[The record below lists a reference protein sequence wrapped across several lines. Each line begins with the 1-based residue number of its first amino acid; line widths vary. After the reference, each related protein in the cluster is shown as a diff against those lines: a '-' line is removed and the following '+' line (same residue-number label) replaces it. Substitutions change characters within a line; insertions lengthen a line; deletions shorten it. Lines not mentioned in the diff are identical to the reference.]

1 MEDEDDILGLNICQ
15 ECGLPLLL
23 YSYETK
29 EINKDSEIIYISLFC
44 RISEHKE
51 IKKYDFENYYNNII
65 INNYQSVCKCTICN
79 NFIKDEKIVNYCY
92 TCKKVVCTNCK
103 NNFHEKSH
111 ENIFKYTELLK
122 EKKCFSHLGNVIN
135 YYCLECKKGMCKLC
149 FLEEINHDDKENYQT
164 INNLKSYN
172 QNMILILQKEQE
184 YLLKKIKLLEN
195 KKNFNEFLMKDDN
208 CFLYKNY
215 INNYS
220 KTFCKS
226 LKPNENPINIIY
238 YNENLNII
246 NKIVHIIE
254 ESEYFEQKTKGT
266 LILTRNLNEFKL
278 VLQFLE
284 KIKSKSKFFLI
295 INGRASEKVIDFI
308 NKNNNY
314 KEYFISCCLFT
325 MKKGNYKKI
334 KEDNPNFIK
343 RICTQK
349 DEVCKYLSHPDNS
362 YNETLKINPNINL
375 NSYKS
380 KYFILHKELS
390 LFYGDETEKVFT
402 DNCSIIE
409 EFIEKENF
417 PNKKQLKEA
426 FRTFPKIKNNNYER
440 IIKHYLNNNYL
451 GKILYISLNTKEIN
465 KYKKIGYFVSYLMHC
480 IVQYGKKNKKGVN
493 SPKTFYSGITLNIIE
508 ILDFF
513 KNLKNKIT
521 FPYFLYMTTKEELAE
536 SSSKRTFSEKERE
549 KYNFFSVIITIKY
562 LYKDEYEPSCF
573 ELKDLSQHPE
583 EQEYIALPF
592 TFYSVEKVDINCEKY
607 TCDIELNVIGKKEIL
622 ENKIK
627 EPKKAIDINQENVLS
642 IMEVENQKI

>member
-1 MEDEDDILGLNICQ
+1 
-15 ECGLPLLL
+15 
-23 YSYETK
+23 
-29 EINKDSEIIYISLFC
+29 
-44 RISEHKE
+44 
-51 IKKYDFENYYNNII
+51 
-65 INNYQSVCKCTICN
+65 
-79 NFIKDEKIVNYCY
+79 
-92 TCKKVVCTNCK
+92 
-103 NNFHEKSH
+103 
-111 ENIFKYTELLK
+111 
-122 EKKCFSHLGNVIN
+122 
-135 YYCLECKKGMCKLC
+135 MCKLC